1 MQDIERFI
9 DGFQRFQKQ
18 YFEARPELYQD
29 LKAGQHP
36 STLLIGCCDS
46 RVDPALLLGCDPGDI
61 FTIRNV
67 ANLVPPC
74 GGSNGRQGVSAALQ
88 FAVTVLKVQRV
99 IVLGHS
105 GCGGIRALMEERFPS
120 AADTDFIGR
129 WMTIADAAKSRVQS
143 RLLGAGQ
150 AEQNRACELA
160 AILVSLKNLES
171 FPWLAERMQRD
182 GLSLHGWYF
191 DMEEGALLAYSP
203 RADAFLPL
211 VCPLAYAG
219 GAQARTSEPVSA
231 WYPTAEP

>member
-18 YFEARPELYQD
+18 YFERDPALYRGLQQ
-29 LKAGQHP
+29 GQHP

-46 RVDPALLLGCDPGDI
+46 RVDPALLLDCDPGDI
-61 FTIRNV
+61 FTIRNI

-88 FAVTVLKVQRV
+88 FAVTQLKVQRI

-105 GCGGIRALMEERFPS
+105 GCGGIRALMDEQFPS
-120 AADTDFIGR
+120 SEGTDFLGR
-129 WMTIADAAKSRVQS
+129 WVSIADPAKYRVLQK
-143 RLLGAGQ
+143 LGNASPGAQ
-150 AEQNRACELA
+150 YRACELA

-171 FPWLAERMQRD
+171 FPWVAERVQLD
-182 GLSLHGWYF
+182 GLTLHGWYF
-191 DMEEGALLAYSP
+191 DMEAGALLAYSP

-211 VCPLAYAG
+211 VCPL
-219 GAQARTSEPVSA
+219 V
-231 WYPTAEP
+231 